1 MKEAECQAGV
11 RIRAMSPREHPTT
24 LSPRP
29 ACNLLSTAEKGG
41 VRLRCVGKRTGRT
54 VSTGNDTV
62 SREGVRMLQMRGSAE
77 PAPEEEF
84 RPRLHVH
91 CVLSG

>member
-29 ACNLLSTAEKGG
+29 ACNPLSTAEKGG

-54 VSTGNDTV
+54 VSTV

-77 PAPEEEF
+77 PGPEEEF